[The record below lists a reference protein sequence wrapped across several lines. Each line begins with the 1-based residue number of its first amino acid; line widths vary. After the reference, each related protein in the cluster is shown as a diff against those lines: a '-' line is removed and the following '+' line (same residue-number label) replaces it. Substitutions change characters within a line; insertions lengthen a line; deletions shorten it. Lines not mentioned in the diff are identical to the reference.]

1 MHRDLFDLELQILIL
16 ILPKERTFSLLKKKK
31 KKKKKK
37 KRHTMISVH
46 YYLCLT
52 KDLNGVLA
60 FTANR

>member
-1 MHRDLFDLELQILIL
+1 MHRDLFDLGLQILIL

-31 KKKKKK
+31 KKKE
-37 KRHTMISVH
+37 RHTMISVH

-52 KDLNGVLA
+52 KGLNGVLA

>member
-1 MHRDLFDLELQILIL
+1 MHRDLFDLGIQILIL

-37 KRHTMISVH
+37 RHTMISVH

-52 KDLNGVLA
+52 KGLDGVLA

>member
-1 MHRDLFDLELQILIL
+1 MHRDLFDLGLQILIL
-16 ILPKERTFSLLKKKK
+16 ILPKECTFSLLKKK

-52 KDLNGVLA
+52 KDLNGALA

>member
-1 MHRDLFDLELQILIL
+1 MHRDLFDLGLQILIL
-16 ILPKERTFSLLKKKK
+16 ILPKERTFSLLKK

>member
-37 KRHTMISVH
+37 RHTMISVH

-52 KDLNGVLA
+52 KGLNGVLA

>member
-1 MHRDLFDLELQILIL
+1 MHRDLFDLGLQILIL

-31 KKKKKK
+31 KKKKK
-37 KRHTMISVH
+37 RHTMISVH

-52 KDLNGVLA
+52 KGLNGVLA

>member
-1 MHRDLFDLELQILIL
+1 MHCDLFDLELQILIL
-16 ILPKERTFSLLKKKK
+16 ILPKERTFSLLKKK

>member
-1 MHRDLFDLELQILIL
+1 MHRDLFDLGLQILIL
-16 ILPKERTFSLLKKKK
+16 ILPKECTFSLLK

-52 KDLNGVLA
+52 KGLNGALA

>member
-16 ILPKERTFSLLKKKK
+16 ILPKERTFSLLKK

>member
-16 ILPKERTFSLLKKKK
+16 ILPKERTFSLLKKK

>member
-1 MHRDLFDLELQILIL
+1 MHRDLFDLGLQILIL
-16 ILPKERTFSLLKKKK
+16 ILPKERTFSLLNKK

-46 YYLCLT
+46 YYLSLT
-52 KDLNGVLA
+52 KGLNGALA

>member
-1 MHRDLFDLELQILIL
+1 MHRDLFDLGLQILIR
-16 ILPKERTFSLLKKKK
+16 ILPKERTFSLLKKK